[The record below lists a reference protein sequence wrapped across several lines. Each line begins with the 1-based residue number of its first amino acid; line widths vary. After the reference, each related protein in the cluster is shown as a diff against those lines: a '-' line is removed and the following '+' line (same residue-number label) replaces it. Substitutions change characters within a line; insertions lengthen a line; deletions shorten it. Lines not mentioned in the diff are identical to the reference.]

1 MSGPTAPFV
10 LTSVPT
16 VASLS
21 VSPSPADVSPEP
33 KLILTEEIR
42 LYIQGPSVSQVMGR
56 ADGAVGQTS
65 RGSWGNVR
73 MASTPS
79 AHRLRTPTGDKLGKG
94 DQGQGIHG

>member
-65 RGSWGNVR
+65 RGSRGMSVWPPLPVLT
-73 MASTPS
+73 A
-79 AHRLRTPTGDKLGKG
+79 
-94 DQGQGIHG
+94 